1 MSVRDRAFHRYAGLR
16 TPRRSRFLVLW
27 RYARR
32 DVFSRRSATAV
43 FALGFAPILAAAVIV
58 YLRYNLPAL
67 ETMEVDVADL
77 VAIDGR
83 FFNILLRGQ
92 CFAAFLFIALVGPGL
107 VSPDLAN
114 NGLPL
119 YLCRPFN
126 RAEYVLGKLS
136 VLVFFGS
143 LLTWLPLLLLVALQ
157 VALEPGWLAA
167 NGQVPP
173 ALFAGSAVAVVFL
186 ALLALA
192 LSAWIKW
199 RILAGAMTFGF
210 VFVASGVGENVNA
223 LFRTDWGDLLSPGK
237 LLLTVWDGML
247 LGADAAMV
255 GIPLGAAWAG
265 LAAFCLLCLLV
276 LHLKLRAYE
285 VVR

>member
-1 MSVRDRAFHRYAGLR
+1 MTVRDRAFHRYHGPR
-16 TPRRSRFLVLW
+16 TARRTRFLVLW

-32 DVFSRRSATAV
+32 DAFSTRRATAV
-43 FALGFAPILAAAVIV
+43 FALGFAPLLAAAVLI

-67 ETMEVDVADL
+67 EAMELEVANL

-83 FFNILLRGQ
+83 FFNVLMRSQ
-92 CFAAFLFIALVGPGL
+92 TFVAFLFIALVGPGL

-119 YLCRPFN
+119 YLCRPFS

-136 VLVFFGS
+136 VLVIFAS
-143 LLTWLPLLLLVALQ
+143 LLTWVPLLLLVMLQ
-157 VALEPGWLAA
+157 ASLDPGWLADHA
-167 NGQVPP
+167 HVPP
-173 ALFAGSAVAVVFL
+173 AIFAGSAVAILFL
-186 ALLALA
+186 SLLALA

-199 RILAGAMTFGF
+199 RILAGAMMFAF
-210 VFVASGVGENVNA
+210 VVVASGVAENVNI
-223 LFRTDWGDLLSPGK
+223 LFRTEWGDLLSPGK
-237 LLLTVWDGML
+237 LLLSVWEGML
-247 LGADAAMV
+247 LGADAV
-255 GIPLGAAWAG
+255 LVRIPLGAAWAG
-265 LAAFCLLCLLV
+265 LAGFCLLCLLV